1 MSKSSEYVRNYQDG
15 RNVMILMEKYFDG
28 DGSIPEL
35 SRTRGYALTPR
46 AI

>member
-15 RNVMILMEKYFDG
+15 RNVMILMERYFYG
-28 DGSIPEL
+28 GGRNQEL